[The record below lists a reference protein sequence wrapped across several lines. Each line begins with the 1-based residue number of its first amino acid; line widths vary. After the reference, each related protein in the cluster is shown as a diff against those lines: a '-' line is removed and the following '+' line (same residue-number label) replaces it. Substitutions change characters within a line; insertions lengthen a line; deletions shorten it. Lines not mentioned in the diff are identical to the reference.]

1 MTEQQRVPRGV
12 PEGGQ
17 FAQSERGEANLDLR
31 PLDGSFLYPP
41 VFSTAEEVISFWSR
55 VEIPDEVLA
64 RAERC
69 YRDYFDEVSEHW
81 PRVSW
86 GYEKWAWDNAN
97 PSPNPADTGAVAD
110 WEGRQRAAQTDWEE
124 RMTAILTARPETLDR
139 RDVRPLVRATAM
151 VRSASNDLDWDGYVA
166 VCQHPVALTTG
177 AKAAR
182 EAAFESGFSGVA
194 RQFLDAEYYPLDGV
208 SQEDIERIVNQ
219 SVSKAIGEQNAA
231 IDRAFD
237 ELTDHLGR
245 VGNAVIDMHGP
256 TKRGRF

>member
-64 RAERC
+64 RAERV
-69 YRDYFDEVSEHW
+69 YKDYYADIIEHW
-81 PRVSW
+81 PEVAWS
-86 GYEKWAWDNAN
+86 YEEWDWNAEN
-97 PSPNPADTGAVAD
+97 PQPEPGDAGAVAD
-110 WEGRQRAAQTDWEE
+110 WEGRKRGAQADYEE
-124 RMTAILTARPETLDR
+124 RMKQVLSARPETLDR
-139 RDVRPLVRATAM
+139 RDVRPLVRAAAM
-151 VRSASNDLDWDGYVA
+151 FRSAANDLDWDGYQA

-177 AKAAR
+177 PKPVRA
-182 EAAFESGFSGVA
+182 AAFESGFSGVA